1 MPFAAGLRYLGGVA
15 AIVAVIGSGPAAS
28 AQSQAPR
35 VTLPPVIVTAQKE
48 PRDLA
53 ELPVSVTAVTL
64 STLFDSGARIVSD
77 VAALSPN
84 TFFTEF
90 TARKSSNPRF
100 RGLGASPANPA
111 VTTYYDGVPQLNV
124 NSSSIEL
131 LHVSQIEFVRG
142 PQSPLY
148 GRNTLGGIINVTST
162 RPSMAGWTGDVIA
175 PFGNASAREV
185 RGHVSGPIGER
196 FGVGFAIGTQARD
209 GFTVNDVTG
218 NDLDS
223 REATFGKAQLLWLP
237 SQNWEARVI
246 VNAERDR
253 DGDYALAD
261 LDLARRQPF
270 RVQRDFEGYTHRD
283 VTSTTVTVRGE
294 GERFTFTSSTGLVG
308 WNTEDATDLD
318 YSPLPLAT
326 RTNQEEDVQFTQEL
340 RAASGVNAPVT
351 LSDSMSLT
359 WQTGMMVFT
368 QAYEQVAVNNLSP
381 FVLSPFIDV
390 PVSQYSPDSAL
401 DDFGLGLFGQATLT
415 LNDKLDLT
423 GGARYDYEDK
433 DARLDTFFV
442 PAIAPGS
449 SVTGQRSFSNV
460 SPQLAAAYRVRPE
473 IMIYGSFSE
482 GFKAGG
488 WNPASPAGSEAYDEE
503 HAWHVE
509 GGVKAT
515 LAGGRMSASAAAF
528 SIDWN
533 DLQFNVP
540 NPQVP
545 GQFYIA
551 NVGEATSR
559 GVEFELAARPHST
572 TTIFGNLGV
581 TNARFGS
588 GAVSSG
594 VDVSDNRVP
603 NTPSYTAAL
612 GANVEAPVTD
622 AVRLFGRAEAVLYG
636 EMEFDD
642 ANTVRQEA
650 YSLINLRGGFRT
662 RYFFADAWM
671 KNAFD
676 TRYVAL
682 AFPYVGFAPSGFLA
696 ELGRPRTFGLSAG
709 VTF

>member
-1 MPFAAGLRYLGGVA
+1 MPLAAVWRYLGGVA
-15 AIVAVIGSGPAAS
+15 AAVGVISSGQIAW

-48 PRDLA
+48 PRDLQ
-53 ELPVSVTAVTL
+53 ELPLSVTAVTL

-77 VAALSPN
+77 VAPLAPN

-100 RGLGASPANPA
+100 RGIGASPANPA

-131 LHVSQIEFVRG
+131 LHVSQVEFVRG

-148 GRNTLGGIINVTST
+148 GRNALGGIINVTSV
-162 RPSMAGWTGDVIA
+162 RPSMSGWTGDVIA

-185 RGHVSGPIGER
+185 RANVSGPIGDQ
-196 FGVGFAIGTQARD
+196 FGVGFAFGTQARD
-209 GFTVNDVTG
+209 GFTVNDLTG

-223 REATFGKAQLLWLP
+223 REATFGKAQLLWAP

-246 VNAERDR
+246 FNAERDR

-261 LDLARRQPF
+261 LDLARSQPF
-270 RVQRDFEGYTHRD
+270 RVLRDFEGYTHRD
-283 VTSTTVTVRGE
+283 VTSTAITVRGE
-294 GERFTFTSSTGLVG
+294 GERFTFTSSTGFVG
-308 WNTEDATDLD
+308 WKTEDATDLD
-318 YSPLPLAT
+318 YGPLPLAT
-326 RTNQEEDVQFTQEL
+326 RNNQEEDFQFTQEL

-351 LSDSMSLT
+351 LSDSLSLT
-359 WQTGMMVFT
+359 WQGGVNFFT
-368 QAYEQVAVNNLSP
+368 QAYDQVAVNNLSP
-381 FVLSPFIDV
+381 FVLSPQIGF

-401 DDFGLGLFGQATLT
+401 DDFGVGLFGQATLT
-415 LNDKLDLT
+415 VNEKLDLT

-433 DARLDTFFV
+433 EARLDTFFV

-449 SVTGQRSFSNV
+449 SVTGQRSYSNV
-460 SPQLAAAYRVRPE
+460 SPQFAAGYRVQPDV
-473 IMIYGSFSE
+473 MIYGSISE

-503 HAWHVE
+503 HAWHLE
-509 GGVKAT
+509 GGIKGT
-515 LAGGRMSASAAAF
+515 LAGGRIYASAAAF
-528 SIDWN
+528 NIDWS

-551 NVGEATSR
+551 NVGEAASR
-559 GVEFELAARPHST
+559 GVELEVAARPHAT
-572 TTIFGNLGV
+572 TLVFGNFGV

-588 GAVSSG
+588 GAISSG

-603 NTPSYTAAL
+603 NTPSYTLAV
-612 GANVEAPVTD
+612 GTNVEAPVTD
-622 AVRLFGRAEAVLYG
+622 AVRLFGRAEAVFYG

-642 ANTVRQEA
+642 ANTAQQDA
-650 YSLINLRGGFRT
+650 YSLVNLRGGFRT

-676 TRYVAL
+676 TRYVTL
-682 AFPYVGFAPSGFLA
+682 AFPYFGFAPSGFLA
-696 ELGRPRTFGLSAG
+696 ELGRPRTFGVSAG